1 MMLRQLVLPLV
12 LLTSL
17 WPGALQE
24 EEPPTDSGLLCNIQP
39 SVHTEPEGKGTHI
52 SISLIVTCS

>member
-39 SVHTEPEGKGTHI
+39 SVHIEPEGKGTHI
-52 SISLIVTCS
+52 IS